1 MANKTTSDNSNSEAE
16 SNQDQDQIEEQV
28 TEQNATEE
36 EPSVTEENISV
47 ARSAPDVIV
56 DSLHST
62 TVNKSAEIASAN
74 SPDPT
79 TAASKPQQADNA
91 EAKKTSSKAVKNKK
105 EKPAKEKKPALE
117 NKPFAEFIQ
126 QDYLPSLEKSLE
138 EQGIQDLKLMFEK
151 QKIPISGYEEQDTCW
166 QVIGHWQDDR
176 RQFTVYFSQDN
187 IQSPKAFS
195 CADSGSSPSTLEP
208 FLIDERK
215 VTLSL
220 MVLGVYQ
227 RLNAEKWL
235 ERN

>member
-1 MANKTTSDNSNSEAE
+1 MANKTTSNNSNSEAE
-16 SNQDQDQIEEQV
+16 SNQHKAEEQV
-28 TEQNATEE
+28 TEQNTTEK
-36 EPSVTEENISV
+36 EPSITEENISV
-47 ARSAPDVIV
+47 ARSAPDVVV

-62 TVNKSAEIASAN
+62 TVDKSAEMATSY

-91 EAKKTSSKAVKNKK
+91 EAKKTSSKAVKDKK

-138 EQGIQDLKLMFEK
+138 EQGIQDLKLTFEK

-176 RQFTVYFSQDN
+176 RQFTVYFSEEN

-195 CADSGSSPSTLEP
+195 CADFGSHPSTLEP
-208 FLIDERK
+208 FLIDERR

-220 MVLGVYQ
+220 LLLGVYQ

-235 ERN
+235 GRN

>member
-1 MANKTTSDNSNSEAE
+1 MANKTTSNNSNSEAE
-16 SNQDQDQIEEQV
+16 SNKDRSKEQV
-28 TEQNATEE
+28 TEQNTPEK

-62 TVNKSAEIASAN
+62 TVDKSAEIASSN

-79 TAASKPQQADNA
+79 TAAFKPQQVDNA
-91 EAKKTSSKAVKNKK
+91 EAKKTSSKAVKDKK
-105 EKPAKEKKPALE
+105 EKQAKEKKPAPE

-126 QDYLPSLEKSLE
+126 QDYLPSLEKSME
-138 EQGIQDLKLMFEK
+138 EQGIQDLKLTFEK

-176 RQFTVYFSQDN
+176 RQFTIYFSEEN

-195 CADSGSSPSTLEP
+195 CADFGSHPSTLEP

-220 MVLGVYQ
+220 LLLGVYQ

-235 ERN
+235 GRN

>member
-1 MANKTTSDNSNSEAE
+1 MANKTTSNNSNSEVE
-16 SNQDQDQIEEQV
+16 SNQAPAEEQV
-28 TEQNATEE
+28 TEENTREQ

-56 DSLHST
+56 ETLHST

-79 TAASKPQQADNA
+79 TAASKPQRADNA
-91 EAKKTSSKAVKNKK
+91 EAKKTSSKEVKDKK
-105 EKPAKEKKPALE
+105 EKPAKEKKPPLE

-126 QDYLPSLEKSLE
+126 QDYLPSLEKSLK
-138 EQGIQDLKLMFEK
+138 EQGIQDLKLTFEK
-151 QKIPISGYEEQDTCW
+151 QKIPISGYEEKDTCW
-166 QVIGHWQDDR
+166 QVMGCWQDNR

-187 IQSPKAFS
+187 IQTPKAFS
-195 CADSGSSPSTLEP
+195 YADSGSSPSTLEP

-220 MVLGVYQ
+220 RGCLKSI
-227 RLNAEKWL
+227 RLCQPP
-235 ERN
+235 